1 MKKRLMKSLRL
12 SLISKY
18 NVVFKNDRYR
28 FWKKKS
34 EHCPETRVDISN
46 QHRKAKKL
54 NEKKDEQ
61 PKRVRKL
68 FADCG
73 RPYNINEARITFQ
86 MIDERDRYE
95 LNLEIYKYRNI
106 KIS

>member
-1 MKKRLMKSLRL
+1 MT
-12 SLISKY
+12 
-18 NVVFKNDRYR
+18 VKNHFR

-34 EHCPETRVDISN
+34 EHCPETRVEISN
-46 QHRKAKKL
+46 QHRKSRKPT
-54 NEKKDEQ
+54 EKKKDQ

-73 RPYNINEARITFQ
+73 RPYNLNEGRIPFR

-95 LNLEIYKYRNI
+95 LDLEVYR
-106 KIS
+106 